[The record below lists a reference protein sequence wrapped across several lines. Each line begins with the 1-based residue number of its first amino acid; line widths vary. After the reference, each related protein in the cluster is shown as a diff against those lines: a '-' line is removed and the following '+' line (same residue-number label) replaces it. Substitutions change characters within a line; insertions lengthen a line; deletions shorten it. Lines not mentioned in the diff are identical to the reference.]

1 MSIIKRFSLLLC
13 LLLALTTGAA
23 AAGTITDLRTD
34 CLVAGNGSCQVT
46 QTVTIEFTGIEQSLT
61 IPLGANAKRA
71 SIAGYRAQKTVEDG
85 YTLFQLKDDA
95 GFAGSR
101 TFTVTYTLSGL
112 VTETDGEQTLNLPL
126 LCPKWDYPIEH
137 FSFTVTMPKDIE
149 TVPGF
154 SSGYYGDVIEDYM
167 TAARQGAVLLG
178 DLDTALKDHESLTM
192 TLALGPRYFTGTYSG
207 WSANWV
213 AAAFCIL
220 FALLAL
226 GYWFLTLRSPRLS
239 VSSRSLPPDSAL
251 PCDLPFL
258 LAGAK
263 PDFNM
268 LLCHWASLGYLSIA
282 VDPQGHVSLLRHMYM
297 GNERRGLEC
306 KLFAALFARADRCDG
321 ASIHYKNT
329 AKSAAGA
336 LARFWGRRLYER
348 GSGNVLVMRALAAL
362 CSGVALL
369 SAASF
374 LLPVLLPF
382 LIGLLA
388 ALLAQRPIA
397 LCTNR
402 LHAPRTLAA
411 FFCTLLLFALLGSAL
426 FFLGRVLFGE
436 LSGFLREIPSLLSSI
451 SVPLASIKLRLY
463 ALAGRLPDGLGT
475 GLRASLDQFFQ
486 SSGAFGARAY
496 EWLFHQAS
504 SFLSHLPGVVLFA
517 VAAIVSSFM
526 LAAQLPQLRR
536 SFAAHLPQLARG
548 KLASALGHIRA
559 ALGWLLAQLKLMG
572 VTFLILTA
580 GFLLLRTE
588 YPLLFALLTTL
599 IDALPVFGTGT
610 VLIPWALLEFL
621 HGNTACGVGFLILYA
636 VAALTRQTLEPRL
649 VGQQI
654 GLAPI
659 FTLLA
664 LYAGYKTIGV
674 PGMILFPICAVL
686 FRQLWDHSGL
696 QNS

>member
-1 MSIIKRFSLLLC
+1 MSIIKRFLLLLF

-101 TFTVTYTLSGL
+101 TFTVTYTLAGL
-112 VTETDGEQTLNLPL
+112 VSETDGEQTLALPL

-226 GYWFLTLRSPRLS
+226 GYWFVTLRSPRLS

-282 VDPQGHVSLLRHMYM
+282 VDPQGPR
-297 GNERRGLEC
+297 
-306 KLFAALFARADRCDG
+306 FAAAAHVHGQRAAGSRVQALCRALCQGRRCDG
-321 ASIHYKNT
+321 ASIHYKIP

-374 LLPVLLPF
+374 LLPVLPLRWLVLVLCF
-382 LIGLLA
+382 VLGAAMSACVSWRRSAGICGGCRCWRLA
-388 ALLAQRPIA
+388 ARAPRGDAGAGQPQRDIPADAAGRGAQRTDRRAHPARRTAEPRGRTAAGAGFGIPAVFAARNTVAPADA
-397 LCTNR
+397 LTAR
-402 LHAPRTLAA
+402 PAV
-411 FFCTLLLFALLGSAL
+411 F
-426 FFLGRVLFGE
+426 
-436 LSGFLREIPSLLSSI
+436 
-451 SVPLASIKLRLY
+451 
-463 ALAGRLPDGLGT
+463 LPD
-475 GLRASLDQFFQ
+475 
-486 SSGAFGARAY
+486 
-496 EWLFHQAS
+496 
-504 SFLSHLPGVVLFA
+504 
-517 VAAIVSSFM
+517 
-526 LAAQLPQLRR
+526 
-536 SFAAHLPQLARG
+536 
-548 KLASALGHIRA
+548 A
-559 ALGWLLAQLKLMG
+559 ALRGG
-572 VTFLILTA
+572 DGPRRDVRPEIRRHGA
-580 GFLLLRTE
+580 GSLRM
-588 YPLLFALLTTL
+588 
-599 IDALPVFGTGT
+599 V
-610 VLIPWALLEFL
+610 
-621 HGNTACGVGFLILYA
+621 
-636 VAALTRQTLEPRL
+636 Q
-649 VGQQI
+649 
-654 GLAPI
+654 
-659 FTLLA
+659 
-664 LYAGYKTIGV
+664 
-674 PGMILFPICAVL
+674 
-686 FRQLWDHSGL
+686 
-696 QNS
+696 

>member
-1 MSIIKRFSLLLC
+1 MSIIKRFLLLLF

-34 CLVAGNGSCQVT
+34 CIVAGNGSCQVT

-71 SIAGYRAQKTVEDG
+71 SIAGYHAQKTVEDG

-226 GYWFLTLRSPRLS
+226 GYWFVTLRSPRLS

-374 LLPVLLPF
+374 LLPVLPLRWLVLALCFVLGAAMSACVQLAAIRWYLRHVPVLALGGVCAVAMLVLGNLSGTF
-382 LIGLLA
+382 PLMLLA
-388 ALLAQRPIA
+388 AALSALTGVLTRHGGQRSRAGGRLLGQVLGFRQFLRRVTPSHLLMRLQRDPQYFYRTLPYA
-397 LCTNR
+397 EAMGLGAMFARKFGDTELDPCEWYNEPN
-402 LHAPRTLAA
+402 LPRTAEGFYEKLKE
-411 FFCTLLLFALLGSAL
+411 TLALLN
-426 FFLGRVLFGE
+426 
-436 LSGFLREIPSLLSSI
+436 LSI
-451 SVPLASIKLRLY
+451 
-463 ALAGRLPDGLGT
+463 
-475 GLRASLDQFFQ
+475 Q
-486 SSGAFGARAY
+486 
-496 EWLFHQAS
+496 
-504 SFLSHLPGVVLFA
+504 
-517 VAAIVSSFM
+517 
-526 LAAQLPQLRR
+526 
-536 SFAAHLPQLARG
+536 
-548 KLASALGHIRA
+548 
-559 ALGWLLAQLKLMG
+559 
-572 VTFLILTA
+572 
-580 GFLLLRTE
+580 
-588 YPLLFALLTTL
+588 
-599 IDALPVFGTGT
+599 
-610 VLIPWALLEFL
+610 
-621 HGNTACGVGFLILYA
+621 C
-636 VAALTRQTLEPRL
+636 
-649 VGQQI
+649 
-654 GLAPI
+654 
-659 FTLLA
+659 
-664 LYAGYKTIGV
+664 
-674 PGMILFPICAVL
+674 
-686 FRQLWDHSGL
+686 
-696 QNS
+696 

>member
-1 MSIIKRFSLLLC
+1 MSIIKRFLLLLF

-71 SIAGYRAQKTVEDG
+71 SIAGYRAQKIVEDG

-95 GFAGSR
+95 GFAGGR

-220 FALLAL
+220 FAVLAL
-226 GYWFLTLRSPRLS
+226 GYWFVTLRSPRLS

-374 LLPVLLPF
+374 LLPVLPLRWLLLALCFVLGAAMSACIQLAAIRWYLRRVPVLALGGACAVAMLVLGNLSGTF
-382 LIGLLA
+382 PLMLLA
-388 ALLAQRPIA
+388 AALSALTGVLTRHGGRRSRAGGRLLGQVLGFRQFLRRVTPSHLLMRLQRDPQYFYRTLPYA
-397 LCTNR
+397 EAMGLGAMFARKFGDTELDPCEWYNEPN
-402 LHAPRTLAA
+402 LPRTAEGFYEKLKE
-411 FFCTLLLFALLGSAL
+411 TLALLN
-426 FFLGRVLFGE
+426 
-436 LSGFLREIPSLLSSI
+436 LSI
-451 SVPLASIKLRLY
+451 
-463 ALAGRLPDGLGT
+463 
-475 GLRASLDQFFQ
+475 Q
-486 SSGAFGARAY
+486 
-496 EWLFHQAS
+496 
-504 SFLSHLPGVVLFA
+504 
-517 VAAIVSSFM
+517 
-526 LAAQLPQLRR
+526 
-536 SFAAHLPQLARG
+536 
-548 KLASALGHIRA
+548 
-559 ALGWLLAQLKLMG
+559 
-572 VTFLILTA
+572 
-580 GFLLLRTE
+580 
-588 YPLLFALLTTL
+588 
-599 IDALPVFGTGT
+599 
-610 VLIPWALLEFL
+610 
-621 HGNTACGVGFLILYA
+621 C
-636 VAALTRQTLEPRL
+636 
-649 VGQQI
+649 
-654 GLAPI
+654 
-659 FTLLA
+659 
-664 LYAGYKTIGV
+664 
-674 PGMILFPICAVL
+674 
-686 FRQLWDHSGL
+686 
-696 QNS
+696 

>member
-1 MSIIKRFSLLLC
+1 MSIIKRFLLLLF

-71 SIAGYRAQKTVEDG
+71 SIAGYHAQKTVEDG

-112 VTETDGEQTLNLPL
+112 VSEADGEQTLNLPL

-220 FALLAL
+220 FAVLAL
-226 GYWFLTLRSPRLS
+226 GYWFVTLRSPRLS

-374 LLPVLLPF
+374 LLPVLPLRWLVLVLCFVLGAAMSACVQLAAIRWYLRHVPVLALGGVCAVAMLVLGNLSGTF
-382 LIGLLA
+382 PLMLLA
-388 ALLAQRPIA
+388 AALSALTGVLTRHGGQRSRAGGRLLGQVLGFRQFLRRVTPSHLLMRLQRDPQYFYRTLPYA
-397 LCTNR
+397 EAMGLGAMFARKFGDTELDPCEWYNEPN
-402 LHAPRTLAA
+402 LPRTAEGFYEKLKE
-411 FFCTLLLFALLGSAL
+411 TLALLN
-426 FFLGRVLFGE
+426 
-436 LSGFLREIPSLLSSI
+436 LSI
-451 SVPLASIKLRLY
+451 
-463 ALAGRLPDGLGT
+463 
-475 GLRASLDQFFQ
+475 Q
-486 SSGAFGARAY
+486 
-496 EWLFHQAS
+496 
-504 SFLSHLPGVVLFA
+504 
-517 VAAIVSSFM
+517 
-526 LAAQLPQLRR
+526 
-536 SFAAHLPQLARG
+536 
-548 KLASALGHIRA
+548 
-559 ALGWLLAQLKLMG
+559 
-572 VTFLILTA
+572 
-580 GFLLLRTE
+580 
-588 YPLLFALLTTL
+588 
-599 IDALPVFGTGT
+599 
-610 VLIPWALLEFL
+610 
-621 HGNTACGVGFLILYA
+621 C
-636 VAALTRQTLEPRL
+636 
-649 VGQQI
+649 
-654 GLAPI
+654 
-659 FTLLA
+659 
-664 LYAGYKTIGV
+664 
-674 PGMILFPICAVL
+674 
-686 FRQLWDHSGL
+686 
-696 QNS
+696 

>member
-1 MSIIKRFSLLLC
+1 MSIIKRFLLLLF

-71 SIAGYRAQKTVEDG
+71 SIAGYRAQKIVEDG

-374 LLPVLLPF
+374 LLPVLPLRWLVLALCFVLGAAMSACVQLAAIRWYLRHVPVLALGGVCAVAMLVLGNLSGTF
-382 LIGLLA
+382 PLMLLA
-388 ALLAQRPIA
+388 AALSALTGVLTRHGGQRSRAGGRLLGQVLGFRQFLRRVTPSHLLMRLQRDPQYFYRTLPYA
-397 LCTNR
+397 EAMGLGAMFARKFGDTELDPCEWYNEPN
-402 LHAPRTLAA
+402 LPRTAEGFYEKLKE
-411 FFCTLLLFALLGSAL
+411 TLALLN
-426 FFLGRVLFGE
+426 
-436 LSGFLREIPSLLSSI
+436 LSI
-451 SVPLASIKLRLY
+451 
-463 ALAGRLPDGLGT
+463 
-475 GLRASLDQFFQ
+475 Q
-486 SSGAFGARAY
+486 
-496 EWLFHQAS
+496 
-504 SFLSHLPGVVLFA
+504 
-517 VAAIVSSFM
+517 
-526 LAAQLPQLRR
+526 
-536 SFAAHLPQLARG
+536 
-548 KLASALGHIRA
+548 
-559 ALGWLLAQLKLMG
+559 
-572 VTFLILTA
+572 
-580 GFLLLRTE
+580 
-588 YPLLFALLTTL
+588 
-599 IDALPVFGTGT
+599 
-610 VLIPWALLEFL
+610 
-621 HGNTACGVGFLILYA
+621 C
-636 VAALTRQTLEPRL
+636 
-649 VGQQI
+649 
-654 GLAPI
+654 
-659 FTLLA
+659 
-664 LYAGYKTIGV
+664 
-674 PGMILFPICAVL
+674 
-686 FRQLWDHSGL
+686 
-696 QNS
+696 

>member
-1 MSIIKRFSLLLC
+1 MSIIKRFLLLLF

-61 IPLGANAKRA
+61 IPLDANAKRA

-101 TFTVTYTLSGL
+101 TFTVTYTLSEL
-112 VTETDGEQTLNLPL
+112 VTETDGEQTLALPL

-149 TVPGF
+149 TVPSF

-220 FALLAL
+220 FAVLAL
-226 GYWFLTLRSPRLS
+226 GYWFVTLRSARLS

-374 LLPVLLPF
+374 LLPVLPLRWLVLALCFVLGAAMSACIQLAAIRWYLRRVPVLALGGACAVAMLVLGNLSGTF
-382 LIGLLA
+382 PLMLLA
-388 ALLAQRPIA
+388 AALSALTGVLTRHGGRRSRAGGRLLGQVLGFRQFLRRVTPSHLLMRLQRDPQYFYRTLPYA
-397 LCTNR
+397 EAMGLGAAFARKFGDTELDPCEWYNEPN
-402 LHAPRTLAA
+402 LPRTAEGFYEKLKE
-411 FFCTLLLFALLGSAL
+411 TLALLN
-426 FFLGRVLFGE
+426 
-436 LSGFLREIPSLLSSI
+436 LSI
-451 SVPLASIKLRLY
+451 
-463 ALAGRLPDGLGT
+463 
-475 GLRASLDQFFQ
+475 Q
-486 SSGAFGARAY
+486 
-496 EWLFHQAS
+496 
-504 SFLSHLPGVVLFA
+504 
-517 VAAIVSSFM
+517 
-526 LAAQLPQLRR
+526 
-536 SFAAHLPQLARG
+536 
-548 KLASALGHIRA
+548 
-559 ALGWLLAQLKLMG
+559 
-572 VTFLILTA
+572 
-580 GFLLLRTE
+580 
-588 YPLLFALLTTL
+588 
-599 IDALPVFGTGT
+599 
-610 VLIPWALLEFL
+610 
-621 HGNTACGVGFLILYA
+621 C
-636 VAALTRQTLEPRL
+636 
-649 VGQQI
+649 
-654 GLAPI
+654 
-659 FTLLA
+659 
-664 LYAGYKTIGV
+664 
-674 PGMILFPICAVL
+674 
-686 FRQLWDHSGL
+686 
-696 QNS
+696 

>member
-1 MSIIKRFSLLLC
+1 MRLPTLFRRAAVQRVAFSARLWYFIHDCRIFYEVSIIKRFLLLLF

-61 IPLGANAKRA
+61 IPLGANTRRA

-220 FALLAL
+220 FAVLAL

-297 GNERRGLEC
+297 GNERRSLEC

-374 LLPVLLPF
+374 LLPVLPLRWLVLALCFVLGAAMSACVQLAAIRWYLRRVPVLALGGVCAVAMLVLGNLSGTF
-382 LIGLLA
+382 PLMLLA
-388 ALLAQRPIA
+388 AALSALTGVLTRHGGQRSRAGGRLLGQVLGFRQFLRRVTPSHLLMRLQRDPQYFYRTLPYA
-397 LCTNR
+397 EAMGLGAMFARKFGDTELDPCEWYNEPN
-402 LHAPRTLAA
+402 LPRTAEGFYEKLKE
-411 FFCTLLLFALLGSAL
+411 TLALLN
-426 FFLGRVLFGE
+426 
-436 LSGFLREIPSLLSSI
+436 LSI
-451 SVPLASIKLRLY
+451 
-463 ALAGRLPDGLGT
+463 
-475 GLRASLDQFFQ
+475 Q
-486 SSGAFGARAY
+486 
-496 EWLFHQAS
+496 
-504 SFLSHLPGVVLFA
+504 
-517 VAAIVSSFM
+517 
-526 LAAQLPQLRR
+526 
-536 SFAAHLPQLARG
+536 
-548 KLASALGHIRA
+548 
-559 ALGWLLAQLKLMG
+559 
-572 VTFLILTA
+572 
-580 GFLLLRTE
+580 
-588 YPLLFALLTTL
+588 
-599 IDALPVFGTGT
+599 
-610 VLIPWALLEFL
+610 
-621 HGNTACGVGFLILYA
+621 C
-636 VAALTRQTLEPRL
+636 
-649 VGQQI
+649 
-654 GLAPI
+654 
-659 FTLLA
+659 
-664 LYAGYKTIGV
+664 
-674 PGMILFPICAVL
+674 
-686 FRQLWDHSGL
+686 
-696 QNS
+696 

>member
-1 MSIIKRFSLLLC
+1 MSIIKRFFLLLF

-71 SIAGYRAQKTVEDG
+71 SIAGYHAQKTVEDG

-178 DLDTALKDHESLTM
+178 DLDTTLKDHESLTM

-220 FALLAL
+220 FAVLAL

-374 LLPVLLPF
+374 LLPVLPLRWLVLALCFVLGAAMSACVQLAAIRWYLRHVPVLALGGVCAVAMLVLGNLSGTF
-382 LIGLLA
+382 PLMLLA
-388 ALLAQRPIA
+388 AALSALTGVLTRHGGQRSRAGGRLLGQVLGFRQFLRRVTPSHLLMRLQRDPQYFYRTLPYA
-397 LCTNR
+397 EAMGLGAMFARKFGDTELDPCEWYNEPN
-402 LHAPRTLAA
+402 LPRTAEGFYEKLKE
-411 FFCTLLLFALLGSAL
+411 TLALLN
-426 FFLGRVLFGE
+426 
-436 LSGFLREIPSLLSSI
+436 LSI
-451 SVPLASIKLRLY
+451 
-463 ALAGRLPDGLGT
+463 
-475 GLRASLDQFFQ
+475 Q
-486 SSGAFGARAY
+486 
-496 EWLFHQAS
+496 
-504 SFLSHLPGVVLFA
+504 
-517 VAAIVSSFM
+517 
-526 LAAQLPQLRR
+526 
-536 SFAAHLPQLARG
+536 
-548 KLASALGHIRA
+548 
-559 ALGWLLAQLKLMG
+559 
-572 VTFLILTA
+572 
-580 GFLLLRTE
+580 
-588 YPLLFALLTTL
+588 
-599 IDALPVFGTGT
+599 
-610 VLIPWALLEFL
+610 
-621 HGNTACGVGFLILYA
+621 C
-636 VAALTRQTLEPRL
+636 
-649 VGQQI
+649 
-654 GLAPI
+654 
-659 FTLLA
+659 
-664 LYAGYKTIGV
+664 
-674 PGMILFPICAVL
+674 
-686 FRQLWDHSGL
+686 
-696 QNS
+696 

>member
-1 MSIIKRFSLLLC
+1 MSIIKRFFLLLC

-71 SIAGYRAQKTVEDG
+71 SIAGYHAQKTVEDG

-374 LLPVLLPF
+374 LLPVLPLRWLVLALCFVLGAAMSACVQLAAIRWYLRRVPVLALGGVCAVAMLVLGNLSGTF
-382 LIGLLA
+382 PLMLLA
-388 ALLAQRPIA
+388 AALSALTGVLTRHGGQRSRAGGRLLGQVLGFRQFLRRVTPSHLLMRLQRDPQYFYRTLPYA
-397 LCTNR
+397 EAMGLGAMFARKFGDTELDPCEWYSEPN
-402 LHAPRTLAA
+402 LPRTAEGFYEKLKE
-411 FFCTLLLFALLGSAL
+411 TLALLN
-426 FFLGRVLFGE
+426 
-436 LSGFLREIPSLLSSI
+436 LSI
-451 SVPLASIKLRLY
+451 
-463 ALAGRLPDGLGT
+463 
-475 GLRASLDQFFQ
+475 Q
-486 SSGAFGARAY
+486 
-496 EWLFHQAS
+496 
-504 SFLSHLPGVVLFA
+504 
-517 VAAIVSSFM
+517 
-526 LAAQLPQLRR
+526 
-536 SFAAHLPQLARG
+536 
-548 KLASALGHIRA
+548 
-559 ALGWLLAQLKLMG
+559 
-572 VTFLILTA
+572 
-580 GFLLLRTE
+580 
-588 YPLLFALLTTL
+588 
-599 IDALPVFGTGT
+599 
-610 VLIPWALLEFL
+610 
-621 HGNTACGVGFLILYA
+621 C
-636 VAALTRQTLEPRL
+636 
-649 VGQQI
+649 
-654 GLAPI
+654 
-659 FTLLA
+659 
-664 LYAGYKTIGV
+664 
-674 PGMILFPICAVL
+674 
-686 FRQLWDHSGL
+686 
-696 QNS
+696 

>member
-1 MSIIKRFSLLLC
+1 MSIIKRFLLLLF

-34 CLVAGNGSCQVT
+34 CIVAGNGSCQVT

-71 SIAGYRAQKTVEDG
+71 SIAGYHAQKTVEDG

-95 GFAGSR
+95 GFAGGR

-374 LLPVLLPF
+374 LLPVLPLRWLVLALCFVLGAAMSACVQLAAIRWYLRHVPVLALGGACAVAMLVLGNLSGTF
-382 LIGLLA
+382 PLMLLA
-388 ALLAQRPIA
+388 AALSALTGVLTRHGGQRSRAGGRLLGQVLGFRQFLRRVTPSHLLMRLQRDPQYFYRTLPYA
-397 LCTNR
+397 EAMGLGAMFARKFGDTELDPCEWYNEPN
-402 LHAPRTLAA
+402 LPRTAEGFYEKLKE
-411 FFCTLLLFALLGSAL
+411 TLALLN
-426 FFLGRVLFGE
+426 
-436 LSGFLREIPSLLSSI
+436 LSI
-451 SVPLASIKLRLY
+451 
-463 ALAGRLPDGLGT
+463 
-475 GLRASLDQFFQ
+475 Q
-486 SSGAFGARAY
+486 
-496 EWLFHQAS
+496 
-504 SFLSHLPGVVLFA
+504 
-517 VAAIVSSFM
+517 
-526 LAAQLPQLRR
+526 
-536 SFAAHLPQLARG
+536 
-548 KLASALGHIRA
+548 
-559 ALGWLLAQLKLMG
+559 
-572 VTFLILTA
+572 
-580 GFLLLRTE
+580 
-588 YPLLFALLTTL
+588 
-599 IDALPVFGTGT
+599 
-610 VLIPWALLEFL
+610 
-621 HGNTACGVGFLILYA
+621 C
-636 VAALTRQTLEPRL
+636 
-649 VGQQI
+649 
-654 GLAPI
+654 
-659 FTLLA
+659 
-664 LYAGYKTIGV
+664 
-674 PGMILFPICAVL
+674 
-686 FRQLWDHSGL
+686 
-696 QNS
+696 

>member
-1 MSIIKRFSLLLC
+1 MSIIKRFFLLLF

-34 CLVAGNGSCQVT
+34 CLVAGNGSCQGT

-71 SIAGYRAQKTVEDG
+71 SIAGYHAQKTVEDG

-178 DLDTALKDHESLTM
+178 DLDTTLKDHESLTM

-374 LLPVLLPF
+374 LLPVLPLRWLVLALCFVLGAAMSACVQLAAIRWYLRHVPVLALGGVCAVAMLVLGNLSGTF
-382 LIGLLA
+382 PLMLLA
-388 ALLAQRPIA
+388 AALSALTGVLTRHGGQRSRAGGRLLGQVLGFRQFLRRVTPSHLLMRLQRDPQYFYRTLPYA
-397 LCTNR
+397 EAMGLGAMFARKFGDTELDPCEWYNEPN
-402 LHAPRTLAA
+402 LPRTAEGFYEKLKE
-411 FFCTLLLFALLGSAL
+411 TLALLN
-426 FFLGRVLFGE
+426 
-436 LSGFLREIPSLLSSI
+436 LSI
-451 SVPLASIKLRLY
+451 
-463 ALAGRLPDGLGT
+463 
-475 GLRASLDQFFQ
+475 Q
-486 SSGAFGARAY
+486 
-496 EWLFHQAS
+496 
-504 SFLSHLPGVVLFA
+504 
-517 VAAIVSSFM
+517 
-526 LAAQLPQLRR
+526 
-536 SFAAHLPQLARG
+536 
-548 KLASALGHIRA
+548 
-559 ALGWLLAQLKLMG
+559 
-572 VTFLILTA
+572 
-580 GFLLLRTE
+580 
-588 YPLLFALLTTL
+588 
-599 IDALPVFGTGT
+599 
-610 VLIPWALLEFL
+610 
-621 HGNTACGVGFLILYA
+621 C
-636 VAALTRQTLEPRL
+636 
-649 VGQQI
+649 
-654 GLAPI
+654 
-659 FTLLA
+659 
-664 LYAGYKTIGV
+664 
-674 PGMILFPICAVL
+674 
-686 FRQLWDHSGL
+686 
-696 QNS
+696 

>member
-1 MSIIKRFSLLLC
+1 MSIIKRFLLLLF

-71 SIAGYRAQKTVEDG
+71 SIAGYRAQKIVEDG

-95 GFAGSR
+95 GFAGGR

-374 LLPVLLPF
+374 LLPVLPLRWLVLALCFVLGAAMSACVQLAAIRWYLRHVPVLALGGVCAVAMLVLGNLSGTF
-382 LIGLLA
+382 PLMLLA
-388 ALLAQRPIA
+388 AALSALTGVLTRHGGQRSRAGGRLLGQVLGFRQFLRRVTPSHLLMRLQRDPQYFYRTLPYA
-397 LCTNR
+397 EAMGLGAMFARKFGDTELDPCEWYNEPN
-402 LHAPRTLAA
+402 LPRTAEGFYEKLKE
-411 FFCTLLLFALLGSAL
+411 TLALLN
-426 FFLGRVLFGE
+426 
-436 LSGFLREIPSLLSSI
+436 LSI
-451 SVPLASIKLRLY
+451 
-463 ALAGRLPDGLGT
+463 
-475 GLRASLDQFFQ
+475 Q
-486 SSGAFGARAY
+486 
-496 EWLFHQAS
+496 
-504 SFLSHLPGVVLFA
+504 
-517 VAAIVSSFM
+517 
-526 LAAQLPQLRR
+526 
-536 SFAAHLPQLARG
+536 
-548 KLASALGHIRA
+548 
-559 ALGWLLAQLKLMG
+559 
-572 VTFLILTA
+572 
-580 GFLLLRTE
+580 
-588 YPLLFALLTTL
+588 
-599 IDALPVFGTGT
+599 
-610 VLIPWALLEFL
+610 
-621 HGNTACGVGFLILYA
+621 C
-636 VAALTRQTLEPRL
+636 
-649 VGQQI
+649 
-654 GLAPI
+654 
-659 FTLLA
+659 
-664 LYAGYKTIGV
+664 
-674 PGMILFPICAVL
+674 
-686 FRQLWDHSGL
+686 
-696 QNS
+696 

>member
-1 MSIIKRFSLLLC
+1 MSIIKRFLLLLF

-71 SIAGYRAQKTVEDG
+71 SIAGYHAQKTVEDG

-220 FALLAL
+220 FAVLAL
-226 GYWFLTLRSPRLS
+226 GYWFVTLRSPRLS

-374 LLPVLLPF
+374 LLPVLPLRWLVLALCFVLGAAMSACVQLAAIRWYLRRVPVLALGGVCAVAMLVLGNLSGTF
-382 LIGLLA
+382 PLMLLA
-388 ALLAQRPIA
+388 AALSALTGVLTRHGGQRSRAGGRLLGQVLGFRQFLRRVTPSHLLMRLQRDPQYFYRTLPYA
-397 LCTNR
+397 EAMGLGAMFARKFGDTELDPCEWYSEPN
-402 LHAPRTLAA
+402 LPRTADGFYEKLKE
-411 FFCTLLLFALLGSAL
+411 TLALLN
-426 FFLGRVLFGE
+426 
-436 LSGFLREIPSLLSSI
+436 LSI
-451 SVPLASIKLRLY
+451 
-463 ALAGRLPDGLGT
+463 
-475 GLRASLDQFFQ
+475 Q
-486 SSGAFGARAY
+486 
-496 EWLFHQAS
+496 
-504 SFLSHLPGVVLFA
+504 
-517 VAAIVSSFM
+517 
-526 LAAQLPQLRR
+526 
-536 SFAAHLPQLARG
+536 
-548 KLASALGHIRA
+548 
-559 ALGWLLAQLKLMG
+559 
-572 VTFLILTA
+572 
-580 GFLLLRTE
+580 
-588 YPLLFALLTTL
+588 
-599 IDALPVFGTGT
+599 
-610 VLIPWALLEFL
+610 
-621 HGNTACGVGFLILYA
+621 C
-636 VAALTRQTLEPRL
+636 
-649 VGQQI
+649 
-654 GLAPI
+654 
-659 FTLLA
+659 
-664 LYAGYKTIGV
+664 
-674 PGMILFPICAVL
+674 
-686 FRQLWDHSGL
+686 
-696 QNS
+696 

>member
-1 MSIIKRFSLLLC
+1 MSIIKRFLLLLF

-71 SIAGYRAQKTVEDG
+71 SIAGYHAQKTVEDG

-220 FALLAL
+220 FAVLAL

-306 KLFAALFARADRCDG
+306 KLFAALFARANRCDG

-374 LLPVLLPF
+374 LLPVLPLRWLVLALCFVLGAAMSACVQLAAIRWYLRHVPVLALGGACAVAMLVLGNLSGTF
-382 LIGLLA
+382 PLMLLA
-388 ALLAQRPIA
+388 AALSALTGVLTRHGGQRSRAGGRLLGQVLGFRQFLRRVTPSHLLMRLQRDPQYFYRTLPYA
-397 LCTNR
+397 EAMGLGAMFARKFGDTELDPCEWYNEPN
-402 LHAPRTLAA
+402 LPRTAEGFYEKLKE
-411 FFCTLLLFALLGSAL
+411 TLALLN
-426 FFLGRVLFGE
+426 
-436 LSGFLREIPSLLSSI
+436 LSI
-451 SVPLASIKLRLY
+451 
-463 ALAGRLPDGLGT
+463 
-475 GLRASLDQFFQ
+475 Q
-486 SSGAFGARAY
+486 
-496 EWLFHQAS
+496 
-504 SFLSHLPGVVLFA
+504 
-517 VAAIVSSFM
+517 
-526 LAAQLPQLRR
+526 
-536 SFAAHLPQLARG
+536 
-548 KLASALGHIRA
+548 
-559 ALGWLLAQLKLMG
+559 
-572 VTFLILTA
+572 
-580 GFLLLRTE
+580 
-588 YPLLFALLTTL
+588 
-599 IDALPVFGTGT
+599 
-610 VLIPWALLEFL
+610 
-621 HGNTACGVGFLILYA
+621 C
-636 VAALTRQTLEPRL
+636 
-649 VGQQI
+649 
-654 GLAPI
+654 
-659 FTLLA
+659 
-664 LYAGYKTIGV
+664 
-674 PGMILFPICAVL
+674 
-686 FRQLWDHSGL
+686 
-696 QNS
+696 

>member
-1 MSIIKRFSLLLC
+1 MSIIKRFLLLLF

-71 SIAGYRAQKTVEDG
+71 SIAGYRSQKTVEDG

-112 VTETDGEQTLNLPL
+112 VSETDGEQTLALPL

-149 TVPGF
+149 TVPSF

-226 GYWFLTLRSPRLS
+226 GYWFVTLRSPRLS

-374 LLPVLLPF
+374 LLPVLPLRWLVLALCFVLGAAMSACIQLAAIRWYLRRVPVLALGGACAVAMLVLGNLSGTF
-382 LIGLLA
+382 PLMLLA
-388 ALLAQRPIA
+388 AALSALTGVLTRHGGQRSRAGGRLLGQVLGFRQFLRRVTPSHLLMRLQRDPQYFYRTLPYA
-397 LCTNR
+397 EAMGLGAMFARKFGDTELDPCEWYNEPN
-402 LHAPRTLAA
+402 LPRTAEGFYEKLKE
-411 FFCTLLLFALLGSAL
+411 TLALLN
-426 FFLGRVLFGE
+426 
-436 LSGFLREIPSLLSSI
+436 LSI
-451 SVPLASIKLRLY
+451 
-463 ALAGRLPDGLGT
+463 
-475 GLRASLDQFFQ
+475 Q
-486 SSGAFGARAY
+486 
-496 EWLFHQAS
+496 
-504 SFLSHLPGVVLFA
+504 
-517 VAAIVSSFM
+517 
-526 LAAQLPQLRR
+526 
-536 SFAAHLPQLARG
+536 
-548 KLASALGHIRA
+548 
-559 ALGWLLAQLKLMG
+559 
-572 VTFLILTA
+572 
-580 GFLLLRTE
+580 
-588 YPLLFALLTTL
+588 
-599 IDALPVFGTGT
+599 
-610 VLIPWALLEFL
+610 
-621 HGNTACGVGFLILYA
+621 C
-636 VAALTRQTLEPRL
+636 
-649 VGQQI
+649 
-654 GLAPI
+654 
-659 FTLLA
+659 
-664 LYAGYKTIGV
+664 
-674 PGMILFPICAVL
+674 
-686 FRQLWDHSGL
+686 
-696 QNS
+696 

>member
-1 MSIIKRFSLLLC
+1 MSIIKRFLLLLF

-71 SIAGYRAQKTVEDG
+71 SIAGYRAQKIVEDG

-112 VTETDGEQTLNLPL
+112 VTETDGEQTLALPL

-149 TVPGF
+149 TVPSF

-374 LLPVLLPF
+374 LLPVLPLRWLVLALCFVLGAAMSACVQLAAIRWYLRHVPVLALGGACAVAMLVLGNLSGTF
-382 LIGLLA
+382 PLMLLA
-388 ALLAQRPIA
+388 AALSALTGVLTRHGGQRSRAGGRLLGQVLGFRQFLRRVTPSHLLMRLQRDPQYFYRTLPYA
-397 LCTNR
+397 EAMGLGAMFARKFGDTELDPCEWYNEPN
-402 LHAPRTLAA
+402 LPRTAEGFYEKLKE
-411 FFCTLLLFALLGSAL
+411 TLALLN
-426 FFLGRVLFGE
+426 
-436 LSGFLREIPSLLSSI
+436 LSI
-451 SVPLASIKLRLY
+451 
-463 ALAGRLPDGLGT
+463 
-475 GLRASLDQFFQ
+475 Q
-486 SSGAFGARAY
+486 
-496 EWLFHQAS
+496 
-504 SFLSHLPGVVLFA
+504 
-517 VAAIVSSFM
+517 
-526 LAAQLPQLRR
+526 
-536 SFAAHLPQLARG
+536 
-548 KLASALGHIRA
+548 
-559 ALGWLLAQLKLMG
+559 
-572 VTFLILTA
+572 
-580 GFLLLRTE
+580 
-588 YPLLFALLTTL
+588 
-599 IDALPVFGTGT
+599 
-610 VLIPWALLEFL
+610 
-621 HGNTACGVGFLILYA
+621 C
-636 VAALTRQTLEPRL
+636 
-649 VGQQI
+649 
-654 GLAPI
+654 
-659 FTLLA
+659 
-664 LYAGYKTIGV
+664 
-674 PGMILFPICAVL
+674 
-686 FRQLWDHSGL
+686 
-696 QNS
+696 

>member
-1 MSIIKRFSLLLC
+1 MSIIKRFLLLLF

-71 SIAGYRAQKTVEDG
+71 SIAGYHAQKTVEDG

-374 LLPVLLPF
+374 LLPVLPLRWLVLALCFVLGAAMSACVQLAAIRWYLRHVPVLALGGACAVAMLVLGNLSGTF
-382 LIGLLA
+382 PLMLLA
-388 ALLAQRPIA
+388 AALSALTGVLTRHGGQRSRAGGRLLGQVLGFRQFLRRVTPSHLLMRLQRDPQYFYRTLPYA
-397 LCTNR
+397 EAMGLGAMFARKFGDTELDPCEWYNEPN
-402 LHAPRTLAA
+402 LPRTAEGFYEKLKE
-411 FFCTLLLFALLGSAL
+411 TLALLN
-426 FFLGRVLFGE
+426 
-436 LSGFLREIPSLLSSI
+436 LSI
-451 SVPLASIKLRLY
+451 
-463 ALAGRLPDGLGT
+463 
-475 GLRASLDQFFQ
+475 Q
-486 SSGAFGARAY
+486 
-496 EWLFHQAS
+496 
-504 SFLSHLPGVVLFA
+504 
-517 VAAIVSSFM
+517 
-526 LAAQLPQLRR
+526 
-536 SFAAHLPQLARG
+536 
-548 KLASALGHIRA
+548 
-559 ALGWLLAQLKLMG
+559 
-572 VTFLILTA
+572 
-580 GFLLLRTE
+580 
-588 YPLLFALLTTL
+588 
-599 IDALPVFGTGT
+599 
-610 VLIPWALLEFL
+610 
-621 HGNTACGVGFLILYA
+621 C
-636 VAALTRQTLEPRL
+636 
-649 VGQQI
+649 
-654 GLAPI
+654 
-659 FTLLA
+659 
-664 LYAGYKTIGV
+664 
-674 PGMILFPICAVL
+674 
-686 FRQLWDHSGL
+686 
-696 QNS
+696 

>member
-1 MSIIKRFSLLLC
+1 MSIIKRFFLLLF

-71 SIAGYRAQKTVEDG
+71 SIADYRAQKTVEDG

-282 VDPQGHVSLLRHMYM
+282 VDPQGHGSLLRHMYM

-374 LLPVLLPF
+374 LLPVLPLRWLVLALCFVLGAAMSACVQLAAIRWYLRRVPVLALGGVCAVAMLVLGNLSGTF
-382 LIGLLA
+382 PLMLLA
-388 ALLAQRPIA
+388 AALSALTGVLTRHGGQRSRAGGRLLGQVLGFRQFLRRVTPSHLLMRLQRDPQYFYRTLPYA
-397 LCTNR
+397 EAMGLGAMFARKFGDTELDPCEWYSEPN
-402 LHAPRTLAA
+402 LPRTAEGFYEKLKE
-411 FFCTLLLFALLGSAL
+411 TLALLN
-426 FFLGRVLFGE
+426 
-436 LSGFLREIPSLLSSI
+436 LSI
-451 SVPLASIKLRLY
+451 
-463 ALAGRLPDGLGT
+463 
-475 GLRASLDQFFQ
+475 Q
-486 SSGAFGARAY
+486 
-496 EWLFHQAS
+496 
-504 SFLSHLPGVVLFA
+504 
-517 VAAIVSSFM
+517 
-526 LAAQLPQLRR
+526 
-536 SFAAHLPQLARG
+536 
-548 KLASALGHIRA
+548 
-559 ALGWLLAQLKLMG
+559 
-572 VTFLILTA
+572 
-580 GFLLLRTE
+580 
-588 YPLLFALLTTL
+588 
-599 IDALPVFGTGT
+599 
-610 VLIPWALLEFL
+610 
-621 HGNTACGVGFLILYA
+621 C
-636 VAALTRQTLEPRL
+636 
-649 VGQQI
+649 
-654 GLAPI
+654 
-659 FTLLA
+659 
-664 LYAGYKTIGV
+664 
-674 PGMILFPICAVL
+674 
-686 FRQLWDHSGL
+686 
-696 QNS
+696 

>member
-1 MSIIKRFSLLLC
+1 MSIIKRFLLLLF

-226 GYWFLTLRSPRLS
+226 GYWFVTLRSPRLS

-374 LLPVLLPF
+374 LLPVL
-382 LIGLLA
+382 
-388 ALLAQRPIA
+388 Q
-397 LCTNR
+397 
-402 LHAPRTLAA
+402 
-411 FFCTLLLFALLGSAL
+411 
-426 FFLGRVLFGE
+426 
-436 LSGFLREIPSLLSSI
+436 
-451 SVPLASIKLRLY
+451 
-463 ALAGRLPDGLGT
+463 
-475 GLRASLDQFFQ
+475 QF
-486 SSGAFGARAY
+486 
-496 EWLFHQAS
+496 
-504 SFLSHLPGVVLFA
+504 
-517 VAAIVSSFM
+517 
-526 LAAQLPQLRR
+526 PQY
-536 SFAAHLPQLARG
+536 SPA
-548 KLASALGHIRA
+548 
-559 ALGWLLAQLKLMG
+559 
-572 VTFLILTA
+572 
-580 GFLLLRTE
+580 
-588 YPLLFALLTTL
+588 
-599 IDALPVFGTGT
+599 
-610 VLIPWALLEFL
+610 
-621 HGNTACGVGFLILYA
+621 
-636 VAALTRQTLEPRL
+636 
-649 VGQQI
+649 
-654 GLAPI
+654 
-659 FTLLA
+659 
-664 LYAGYKTIGV
+664 
-674 PGMILFPICAVL
+674 
-686 FRQLWDHSGL
+686 
-696 QNS
+696 

>member
-1 MSIIKRFSLLLC
+1 MSIIKRFLLLLF

-226 GYWFLTLRSPRLS
+226 GYWFVTLRSPRLS

-268 LLCHWASLGYLSIA
+268 LLCHWASLGYLSIT

-374 LLPVLLPF
+374 LLPVLPLRWLVLVLCF
-382 LIGLLA
+382 VLGA
-388 ALLAQRPIA
+388 AMM
-397 LCTNR
+397 
-402 LHAPRTLAA
+402 A
-411 FFCTLLLFALLGSAL
+411 FV
-426 FFLGRVLFGE
+426 LGRNKKKEGVLFG
-436 LSGFLREIPSLLSSI
+436 SLKGD
-451 SVPLASIKLRLY
+451 PY
-463 ALAGRLPDGLGT
+463 A
-475 GLRASLDQFFQ
+475 
-486 SSGAFGARAY
+486 
-496 EWLFHQAS
+496 
-504 SFLSHLPGVVLFA
+504 
-517 VAAIVSSFM
+517 I
-526 LAAQLPQLRR
+526 
-536 SFAAHLPQLARG
+536 
-548 KLASALGHIRA
+548 
-559 ALGWLLAQLKLMG
+559 
-572 VTFLILTA
+572 
-580 GFLLLRTE
+580 TE
-588 YPLLFALLTTL
+588 YKGDTKDEVPVKNKINIMCSIYPERYADTPEKDKKRKQENGAEKTEEFAN
-599 IDALPVFGTGT
+599 AV
-610 VLIPWALLEFL
+610 EN
-621 HGNTACGVGFLILYA
+621 HGDETA
-636 VAALTRQTLEPRL
+636 
-649 VGQQI
+649 
-654 GLAPI
+654 
-659 FTLLA
+659 
-664 LYAGYKTIGV
+664 
-674 PGMILFPICAVL
+674 
-686 FRQLWDHSGL
+686 
-696 QNS
+696 QNADENDGDKEKITDNNEGNEGDKETKE

>member
-1 MSIIKRFSLLLC
+1 
-13 LLLALTTGAA
+13 
-23 AAGTITDLRTD
+23 
-34 CLVAGNGSCQVT
+34 
-46 QTVTIEFTGIEQSLT
+46 
-61 IPLGANAKRA
+61 
-71 SIAGYRAQKTVEDG
+71 
-85 YTLFQLKDDA
+85 
-95 GFAGSR
+95 
-101 TFTVTYTLSGL
+101 
-112 VTETDGEQTLNLPL
+112 
-126 LCPKWDYPIEH
+126 
-137 FSFTVTMPKDIE
+137 MPKDIE

-220 FALLAL
+220 FAVLAL
-226 GYWFLTLRSPRLS
+226 GYWFVTLRSPRLS

-374 LLPVLLPF
+374 LLPVLPLRWLVLALCFVLGAAMSACVQLAAIRWYLRRVPVLALGGACAVAMLVLGNLSGTF
-382 LIGLLA
+382 PLMLLA
-388 ALLAQRPIA
+388 AALSALTGVLTRHGGQRSRAGGRLLGQVLGFRQFLRRVTPSHLLMRLQRDPQYFYRTLPYA
-397 LCTNR
+397 EAMGLGAAFARKFGDTELDPCEWYNEPN
-402 LHAPRTLAA
+402 LPRTAEGFYEKLKE
-411 FFCTLLLFALLGSAL
+411 TLALLN
-426 FFLGRVLFGE
+426 
-436 LSGFLREIPSLLSSI
+436 LSI
-451 SVPLASIKLRLY
+451 
-463 ALAGRLPDGLGT
+463 
-475 GLRASLDQFFQ
+475 Q
-486 SSGAFGARAY
+486 
-496 EWLFHQAS
+496 
-504 SFLSHLPGVVLFA
+504 
-517 VAAIVSSFM
+517 
-526 LAAQLPQLRR
+526 
-536 SFAAHLPQLARG
+536 
-548 KLASALGHIRA
+548 
-559 ALGWLLAQLKLMG
+559 
-572 VTFLILTA
+572 
-580 GFLLLRTE
+580 
-588 YPLLFALLTTL
+588 
-599 IDALPVFGTGT
+599 
-610 VLIPWALLEFL
+610 
-621 HGNTACGVGFLILYA
+621 C
-636 VAALTRQTLEPRL
+636 
-649 VGQQI
+649 
-654 GLAPI
+654 
-659 FTLLA
+659 
-664 LYAGYKTIGV
+664 
-674 PGMILFPICAVL
+674 
-686 FRQLWDHSGL
+686 
-696 QNS
+696 

>member
-1 MSIIKRFSLLLC
+1 MSIIKRFLLLLF

-71 SIAGYRAQKTVEDG
+71 SIAGYHAQKTVEDG

-220 FALLAL
+220 FAVLAL

-374 LLPVLLPF
+374 LLPVLPLRWLLLALCFVLGAAMSACIQLAAIRWYLRRVPVLALGGACAVAMLVLGNLSGTF
-382 LIGLLA
+382 PLMLLA
-388 ALLAQRPIA
+388 AALSALTGVLTRHGGRRSRAGGRLLGQVLGFRQFLRRVTPSHLLMRLQRDPQYFYRTLPYA
-397 LCTNR
+397 EAMGLGAMFARKFGDTELDPCEWYNEPN
-402 LHAPRTLAA
+402 LPRTAEGFYEKLKE
-411 FFCTLLLFALLGSAL
+411 TLALLN
-426 FFLGRVLFGE
+426 
-436 LSGFLREIPSLLSSI
+436 LSI
-451 SVPLASIKLRLY
+451 
-463 ALAGRLPDGLGT
+463 
-475 GLRASLDQFFQ
+475 Q
-486 SSGAFGARAY
+486 
-496 EWLFHQAS
+496 
-504 SFLSHLPGVVLFA
+504 
-517 VAAIVSSFM
+517 
-526 LAAQLPQLRR
+526 
-536 SFAAHLPQLARG
+536 
-548 KLASALGHIRA
+548 
-559 ALGWLLAQLKLMG
+559 
-572 VTFLILTA
+572 
-580 GFLLLRTE
+580 
-588 YPLLFALLTTL
+588 
-599 IDALPVFGTGT
+599 
-610 VLIPWALLEFL
+610 
-621 HGNTACGVGFLILYA
+621 C
-636 VAALTRQTLEPRL
+636 
-649 VGQQI
+649 
-654 GLAPI
+654 
-659 FTLLA
+659 
-664 LYAGYKTIGV
+664 
-674 PGMILFPICAVL
+674 
-686 FRQLWDHSGL
+686 
-696 QNS
+696 

>member
-1 MSIIKRFSLLLC
+1 MSIIKRFFLLLF

-71 SIAGYRAQKTVEDG
+71 SIAGYHAQKTVEDG

-178 DLDTALKDHESLTM
+178 DLDTTLKDHESLTM

-374 LLPVLLPF
+374 LLPVLPLRWLVLALCFVLGAAMSACVQLAAIRWYLRHVPVLALGGVCAVAMLVLGNLSGTF
-382 LIGLLA
+382 PLMLLA
-388 ALLAQRPIA
+388 AALSALTGVLTRHGGQRSRAGGRLLGQVLGFRQFLRRVTPSHLLMRLQRDPQYFYRTLPYA
-397 LCTNR
+397 EAMGLGAMFARKFGDTELDPCEWYNEPN
-402 LHAPRTLAA
+402 LPRTAEGFYEKLKE
-411 FFCTLLLFALLGSAL
+411 TLALLN
-426 FFLGRVLFGE
+426 
-436 LSGFLREIPSLLSSI
+436 LSI
-451 SVPLASIKLRLY
+451 
-463 ALAGRLPDGLGT
+463 
-475 GLRASLDQFFQ
+475 Q
-486 SSGAFGARAY
+486 
-496 EWLFHQAS
+496 
-504 SFLSHLPGVVLFA
+504 
-517 VAAIVSSFM
+517 
-526 LAAQLPQLRR
+526 
-536 SFAAHLPQLARG
+536 
-548 KLASALGHIRA
+548 
-559 ALGWLLAQLKLMG
+559 
-572 VTFLILTA
+572 
-580 GFLLLRTE
+580 
-588 YPLLFALLTTL
+588 
-599 IDALPVFGTGT
+599 
-610 VLIPWALLEFL
+610 
-621 HGNTACGVGFLILYA
+621 C
-636 VAALTRQTLEPRL
+636 
-649 VGQQI
+649 
-654 GLAPI
+654 
-659 FTLLA
+659 
-664 LYAGYKTIGV
+664 
-674 PGMILFPICAVL
+674 
-686 FRQLWDHSGL
+686 
-696 QNS
+696 

>member
-1 MSIIKRFSLLLC
+1 MSIIKRFLLLLF

-112 VTETDGEQTLNLPL
+112 VTETDGEQTLALPL

-220 FALLAL
+220 FALLAR
-226 GYWFLTLRSPRLS
+226 GYWFVTLRSPRLS

-374 LLPVLLPF
+374 LLPVLPLRWLVLVLCFVLGAAMSACVQLAAIRWYLRHVPVLALGGVCAVAMLVLGNLSGTF
-382 LIGLLA
+382 PLMLLA
-388 ALLAQRPIA
+388 AALSALTGVLTRHGGQRSRAGGRLLGQVLGFRQFLRRVTPSHLLMRLQRDPQYFYRTLPYA
-397 LCTNR
+397 EAMGLGAMFARKFGDTELDPCEWYNEPN
-402 LHAPRTLAA
+402 LPRTAEGFYEKLKE
-411 FFCTLLLFALLGSAL
+411 TLALLN
-426 FFLGRVLFGE
+426 
-436 LSGFLREIPSLLSSI
+436 LSI
-451 SVPLASIKLRLY
+451 
-463 ALAGRLPDGLGT
+463 
-475 GLRASLDQFFQ
+475 Q
-486 SSGAFGARAY
+486 
-496 EWLFHQAS
+496 
-504 SFLSHLPGVVLFA
+504 
-517 VAAIVSSFM
+517 
-526 LAAQLPQLRR
+526 
-536 SFAAHLPQLARG
+536 
-548 KLASALGHIRA
+548 
-559 ALGWLLAQLKLMG
+559 
-572 VTFLILTA
+572 
-580 GFLLLRTE
+580 
-588 YPLLFALLTTL
+588 
-599 IDALPVFGTGT
+599 
-610 VLIPWALLEFL
+610 
-621 HGNTACGVGFLILYA
+621 C
-636 VAALTRQTLEPRL
+636 
-649 VGQQI
+649 
-654 GLAPI
+654 
-659 FTLLA
+659 
-664 LYAGYKTIGV
+664 
-674 PGMILFPICAVL
+674 
-686 FRQLWDHSGL
+686 
-696 QNS
+696 

>member
-1 MSIIKRFSLLLC
+1 MSIIKRFFLLLF

-71 SIAGYRAQKTVEDG
+71 SIAGYHAQKTVEDG

-374 LLPVLLPF
+374 LLPVLPLRWLVLALCFVLGAAMSACVQLAAIRWYLRRVPVLALGGACAVAMLVLGNLSGTF
-382 LIGLLA
+382 PLMLLA
-388 ALLAQRPIA
+388 AALSALTGVLTRHGGQRSRAGGRLLGQVLGFRQFLRRVTPSHLLMRLQRDPQYFYRTLPYA
-397 LCTNR
+397 EAMGLGAMFARKFGDTELDPCEWYNEPN
-402 LHAPRTLAA
+402 LPRTAEGFYEKLKE
-411 FFCTLLLFALLGSAL
+411 TLALLN
-426 FFLGRVLFGE
+426 
-436 LSGFLREIPSLLSSI
+436 LSI
-451 SVPLASIKLRLY
+451 
-463 ALAGRLPDGLGT
+463 
-475 GLRASLDQFFQ
+475 Q
-486 SSGAFGARAY
+486 
-496 EWLFHQAS
+496 
-504 SFLSHLPGVVLFA
+504 
-517 VAAIVSSFM
+517 
-526 LAAQLPQLRR
+526 
-536 SFAAHLPQLARG
+536 
-548 KLASALGHIRA
+548 
-559 ALGWLLAQLKLMG
+559 
-572 VTFLILTA
+572 
-580 GFLLLRTE
+580 
-588 YPLLFALLTTL
+588 
-599 IDALPVFGTGT
+599 
-610 VLIPWALLEFL
+610 
-621 HGNTACGVGFLILYA
+621 C
-636 VAALTRQTLEPRL
+636 
-649 VGQQI
+649 
-654 GLAPI
+654 
-659 FTLLA
+659 
-664 LYAGYKTIGV
+664 
-674 PGMILFPICAVL
+674 
-686 FRQLWDHSGL
+686 
-696 QNS
+696 

>member
-1 MSIIKRFSLLLC
+1 MRLPTLFRRAAVQRVAFSARLWYFIHDCRIFYGVSIIKRFLLLLF

-101 TFTVTYTLSGL
+101 TFTVTYTLSEL
-112 VTETDGEQTLNLPL
+112 VTETDGEQTLALPL

-149 TVPGF
+149 TVPSF

-220 FALLAL
+220 FAVLAL
-226 GYWFLTLRSPRLS
+226 GYWFVTLRSARLS

-306 KLFAALFARADRCDG
+306 KLFAALFAKADRCDG

-374 LLPVLLPF
+374 LLPVLPLRWLVLALCFVLGAAMSACIQLAAIRWYLRRVPVLALGGACAVAMLVLGNLSGTF
-382 LIGLLA
+382 PLMLLA
-388 ALLAQRPIA
+388 AALSALTGVLTRHGGRRSRAGGRLLGQVLGFRQFLRRVTPSHLLMRLQRDPQYFYRTLPYA
-397 LCTNR
+397 EAMGLGAAFARKFGDTELDPCEWYNEPN
-402 LHAPRTLAA
+402 LPRTAEGFYEKLKE
-411 FFCTLLLFALLGSAL
+411 TLALLN
-426 FFLGRVLFGE
+426 
-436 LSGFLREIPSLLSSI
+436 LSI
-451 SVPLASIKLRLY
+451 
-463 ALAGRLPDGLGT
+463 
-475 GLRASLDQFFQ
+475 Q
-486 SSGAFGARAY
+486 
-496 EWLFHQAS
+496 
-504 SFLSHLPGVVLFA
+504 
-517 VAAIVSSFM
+517 
-526 LAAQLPQLRR
+526 
-536 SFAAHLPQLARG
+536 
-548 KLASALGHIRA
+548 
-559 ALGWLLAQLKLMG
+559 
-572 VTFLILTA
+572 
-580 GFLLLRTE
+580 
-588 YPLLFALLTTL
+588 
-599 IDALPVFGTGT
+599 
-610 VLIPWALLEFL
+610 
-621 HGNTACGVGFLILYA
+621 C
-636 VAALTRQTLEPRL
+636 
-649 VGQQI
+649 
-654 GLAPI
+654 
-659 FTLLA
+659 
-664 LYAGYKTIGV
+664 
-674 PGMILFPICAVL
+674 
-686 FRQLWDHSGL
+686 
-696 QNS
+696 